1 MYQLSNK
8 LNSVF
13 HPAKHC
19 IAFQM
24 SRATRSEVFP
34 QSEMKAKEKS
44 RGEKRNY
51 EEYHDKIK
59 SNRINLP
66 PGKAFIL

>member
-1 MYQLSNK
+1 
-8 LNSVF
+8 
-13 HPAKHC
+13 
-19 IAFQM
+19 
-24 SRATRSEVFP
+24 
-34 QSEMKAKEKS
+34 MKAKEKS